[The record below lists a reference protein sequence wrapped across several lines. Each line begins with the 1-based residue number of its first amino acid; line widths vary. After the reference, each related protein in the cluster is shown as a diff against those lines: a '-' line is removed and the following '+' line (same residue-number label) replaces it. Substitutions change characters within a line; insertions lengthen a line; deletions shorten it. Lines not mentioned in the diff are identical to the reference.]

1 MLYYKFQNYEEFK
14 NMFGIIKHGNGVC
27 SRKNKILLAYVKDKR
42 LLHEAVEK
50 NDYTLL
56 HISSMAELKKT
67 VTRRI
72 IISGHSDNSLRYVLE
87 LDGDFFYSRNLETD
101 SLKGLCEDGD
111 TKAIRYINHGNGEK
125 VFKMK
130 AGKLYRSIIQETEFG
145 RTLPEQ
151 VVTYLCEEFSAD
163 WQVYTHSKLPKNKLH
178 VDKDFEKIYSSDW
191 CKGDFSSCMTDK
203 DYYDFYMDS
212 VNASAA
218 YLTDEDDMVIAR
230 CIIYNE
236 VKDQDDN
243 KWRLAERQ
251 YASDEND
258 ILKRALI
265 DALIKGGYID
275 GYKKVGAGAGDARE
289 FVDLEENSLSDRKFR
304 IECDLD
310 YDDPLSYQDSFKW
323 YDEYDRIADNYGHG
337 AIGLDVTDG
346 SINGEEE
353 EEEYDD
359 FHDYHCQETR
369 VVYYHGQEYYCDVE
383 NLEDFTWVDRL
394 EEYHHDS
401 DVLQCPECKADFLKE
416 DKCDSEITDEDYCCE
431 ECREK
436 AEETYKKANWYYS
449 DYDEEYYEYAEDII
463 TYQVWNNILC
473 EYEEK
478 NISVESGNR
487 LLAGGELH
495 ELNGILYN
503 RIDEETGL
511 PYTYEMNEMTV

>member
-67 VTRRI
+67 VTQRI

-163 WQVYTHSKLPKNKLH
+163 WQVYTHSRLPKNTLH

-203 DYYDFYMDS
+203 DDYDFYMDS
-212 VNASAA
+212 VDASAA

-236 VKDQDDN
+236 VKDQDGN

-251 YASDEND
+251 YASGEND

-265 DALIKGGYID
+265 DALIKGG
-275 GYKKVGAGAGDARE
+275 
-289 FVDLEENSLSDRKFR
+289 
-304 IECDLD
+304 
-310 YDDPLSYQDSFKW
+310 
-323 YDEYDRIADNYGHG
+323 H
-337 AIGLDVTDG
+337 
-346 SINGEEE
+346 
-353 EEEYDD
+353 
-359 FHDYHCQETR
+359 
-369 VVYYHGQEYYCDVE
+369 
-383 NLEDFTWVDRL
+383 
-394 EEYHHDS
+394 
-401 DVLQCPECKADFLKE
+401 
-416 DKCDSEITDEDYCCE
+416 
-431 ECREK
+431 
-436 AEETYKKANWYYS
+436 
-449 DYDEEYYEYAEDII
+449 
-463 TYQVWNNILC
+463 
-473 EYEEK
+473 
-478 NISVESGNR
+478 
-487 LLAGGELH
+487 
-495 ELNGILYN
+495 
-503 RIDEETGL
+503 
-511 PYTYEMNEMTV
+511 